1 MKKSIFSLGL
11 AAAVLAGAC
20 QQFKTG
26 DGGLQYKIVKDNG
39 QPKAQTGDLLS
50 VNMTVTTD
58 RNDSLLTSTYKIG
71 LPQIVNITPDT
82 LPGAYSGDYSS
93 MFRMLGEGDS
103 AIFKLN
109 LDTMAAKTMQPKPEF
124 ADKYVTFTVK
134 VNKHFKKGDLTDSA
148 LYAEVNTYFDG
159 EIEKLKASEESKIDN
174 YIKKNNLQPMKTA
187 SGLQYVITEEG
198 TGEKPVAGD
207 TVEVNYT
214 GTLIG
219 SGDVFD
225 TSIKEV
231 AEKNKIYNA
240 MRPYEPAKFAIGVR
254 QVIPGWD
261 EGLLLLPKGSK
272 AKLIIPSQLGY
283 GERGDMR
290 GTIPPF
296 APLVFDIELIDILK
310 PTAAADSTAQG
321 TTAQ

>member
-1 MKKSIFSLGL
+1 M
-11 AAAVLAGAC
+11 AGAC

-26 DGGLQYKIVKDNG
+26 EGGLQYKIVKDSG

-50 VNMTVTTD
+50 VNLTVTTD
-58 RNDSLLTSTYKIG
+58 RDSLLTSTYKIG
-71 LPQIVNITPDT
+71 LPQIVNVAADS
-82 LPGAYSGDYSS
+82 LPGMYPGDYNS

-103 AIFKLN
+103 AVFRLN
-109 LDTMAAKTMQPKPEF
+109 LDTMAAKTMQPKPDF
-124 ADKYVTFTVK
+124 ADKYVTFNVK
-134 VNKHFKKGDLTDSA
+134 VNKHFKKGELTDSA

-159 EIEKLKASEESKIDN
+159 EIEKLKASEESKIAV
-174 YIKKNNLQPMKTA
+174 YIKKNNLEPLKTT
-187 SGLQYVITEEG
+187 SGLQYIITEEG

-207 TVEVNYT
+207 TVKVNYT
-214 GTLIG
+214 GALIA

-225 TSIKEV
+225 TSVKEV

-283 GERGDMR
+283 GERGDGR
-290 GTIPPF
+290 GVIPPF
-296 APLVFDIELIDILK
+296 APLVFDVELIDILK
-310 PTAAADSTAQG
+310 PTAQD
-321 TTAQ
+321 TTAQDSTGK

>member
-1 MKKSIFSLGL
+1 MKKSVFSLGL
-11 AAAVLAGAC
+11 AIAVLGSAC
-20 QQFKTG
+20 KQFEKG

-50 VNMTVTTD
+50 VNLTVTTD
-58 RNDSLLTSTYKIG
+58 RDSLLSSTYKIG
-71 LPQIVNITPDT
+71 LPQIINIAADT
-82 LPGAYSGDYSS
+82 LPGLYPGDYNS

-103 AIFKLN
+103 AVFMLD

-124 ADKYVTFTVK
+124 ADKYVTFNVK

-148 LYAEVNTYFDG
+148 LYAEVNTYFDA
-159 EIEKLKASEESKIDN
+159 EIEKLKTSEESKISS
-174 YIKKNNLQPMKTA
+174 YVKKNNLEPEKTA
-187 SGLQYVITEEG
+187 SGLQYIITEEG

-207 TVEVNYT
+207 TVKVNYT
-214 GTLIG
+214 GMLVA

-231 AEKNKIYNA
+231 AEKSNTYNA

-261 EGLLLLPKGSK
+261 EGLLLLSKGSK
-272 AKLIIPSQLGY
+272 AKLIIPSELGY
-283 GERGDMR
+283 GERGDGR
-290 GTIPPF
+290 GVIPPF
-296 APLVFDIELIDILK
+296 APLVFDIELIDIIK
-310 PTAAADSTAQG
+310 PVTPD
-321 TTAQ
+321 TTAQDSTGK

>member
-11 AAAVLAGAC
+11 AVVVLASAC

-26 DGGLQYKIVKDNG
+26 EGGLKYKIVKDNG

-50 VNMTVTTD
+50 VNLTVTTD
-58 RNDSLLTSTYKIG
+58 RDSLLSSTYKIG
-71 LPQIVNITPDT
+71 LPQIVTIAADS
-82 LPGAYSGDYSS
+82 LPGLYPGDYNS

-103 AIFKLN
+103 AVFQLD
-109 LDTMAAKTMQPKPEF
+109 LDTMAAKTMQPKPDF
-124 ADKYVTFTVK
+124 ANKYVTFNVK
-134 VNKHFKKGDLTDSA
+134 VNKHFKKGELTDSA
-148 LYAEVNTYFDG
+148 LYAEVNTYFDA
-159 EIEKLKASEESKIDN
+159 EIEKLKASEESKISS
-174 YIKKNNLQPMKTA
+174 YIEKNKLEPVKTA

-207 TVEVNYT
+207 TVKVNYT
-214 GTLIG
+214 GSLVA

-231 AEKNKIYNA
+231 AETNKIYNA

-283 GERGDMR
+283 GERGDGR
-290 GTIPPF
+290 GVIPPF
-296 APLVFDIELIDILK
+296 APLVFDVELIDILK
-310 PTAAADSTAQG
+310 PAVQD
-321 TTAQ
+321 TTAQQ

>member
-11 AAAVLAGAC
+11 VTIVLAGAC

-26 DGGLQYKIVKDNG
+26 DGGLQYKIVTDNG

-58 RNDSLLTSTYKIG
+58 RDSLLSSTYKIG
-71 LPQIVNITPDT
+71 LPQIVNIAADS
-82 LPGAYSGDYSS
+82 LPGLYPGDYNS
-93 MFRMLGEGDS
+93 MFKMLGEGDS
-103 AIFKLN
+103 AVFRLN
-109 LDTMAAKTMQPKPEF
+109 LDTMAAKTMQPKPDF
-124 ADKYVTFTVK
+124 ADHYVTFNVK
-134 VNKHFKKGDLTDSA
+134 VNKHFKKGELTDSA

-159 EIEKLKASEESKIDN
+159 EIEKLKAAEEGKIND
-174 YIKKNNLQPMKTA
+174 YIQKNKLEPKKTS

-207 TVEVNYT
+207 TVKVNYT
-214 GTLIG
+214 GALVA

-231 AEKNKIYNA
+231 AEKNKIFNA

-272 AKLIIPSQLGY
+272 AKLIIPSELGY
-283 GERGDMR
+283 GERGDGR
-290 GTIPPF
+290 GVIPPF
-296 APLVFDIELIDILK
+296 APLVFDVELVDILK
-310 PTAAADSTAQG
+310 PAAQDTASQDTAN
-321 TTAQ
+321 

>member
-1 MKKSIFSLGL
+1 M
-11 AAAVLAGAC
+11 VMAGAC

-26 DGGLQYKIVKDNG
+26 EGGLQYKIVKDNG

-50 VNMTVTTD
+50 VNLTVTTD
-58 RNDSLLTSTYKIG
+58 RDSLLTSTYKIG
-71 LPQIVNITPDT
+71 LPQIVNVAADS
-82 LPGAYSGDYSS
+82 LPGMYPGDYNS

-103 AIFKLN
+103 AVFRLN
-109 LDTMAAKTMQPKPEF
+109 LDTMAAKTMQPKPDF
-124 ADKYVTFTVK
+124 ADKYVTFNVK
-134 VNKHFKKGDLTDSA
+134 VNKHFKKGELTDSA

-159 EIEKLKASEESKIDN
+159 EIEKLKASEESKIAV
-174 YIKKNNLQPMKTA
+174 YIKKNNLEPLKTT
-187 SGLQYVITEEG
+187 SGLQYIITEEG

-207 TVEVNYT
+207 TVKVNYT
-214 GTLIG
+214 GALIA

-225 TSIKEV
+225 TSVKEV

-283 GERGDMR
+283 GERGDGR
-290 GTIPPF
+290 GVIPPF
-296 APLVFDIELIDILK
+296 APLVFDVELIDILK
-310 PTAAADSTAQG
+310 PTAQD
-321 TTAQ
+321 TTAQDSTGK